1 MPPRATPEGVTS
13 SIARSARDDLQD
25 TCGALIERIA
35 DRDET
40 GLAALYDQTSALVF
54 GLTVK
59 ILQDRRDAE
68 ESTLEVY
75 QQVWRQADRYD
86 PRRGTPL
93 GWLMTIARSRAI
105 DRLRASKR
113 WTRGAR
119 PLDHEVSDHRD
130 GPVEAL
136 MTSERRVKVRQA
148 VSALK
153 PEQRQ
158 ALETAYFRGLSQSE
172 TALHLGL
179 PLGTV
184 KTRIRAAMMSLR
196 EQLRELELD
205 P

>member
-1 MPPRATPEGVTS
+1 
-13 SIARSARDDLQD
+13 
-25 TCGALIERIA
+25 
-35 DRDET
+35 
-40 GLAALYDQTSALVF
+40 
-54 GLTVK
+54 
-59 ILQDRRDAE
+59 
-68 ESTLEVY
+68 
-75 QQVWRQADRYD
+75 
-86 PRRGTPL
+86 
-93 GWLMTIARSRAI
+93 
-105 DRLRASKR
+105 
-113 WTRGAR
+113 
-119 PLDHEVSDHRD
+119 
-130 GPVEAL
+130 
-136 MTSERRVKVRQA
+136 MTSEPRVKVRQA